1 MVLGQKIPHDGELTL
16 QMTSPPID
24 SPFSFPRIYKY
35 TAAPYILLPMTAE
48 LTTISVTPSVRDQV
62 RSLKRGGQSYS
73 DLLESMADQYQ
84 PEVSQ

>member
-1 MVLGQKIPHDGELTL
+1 MVLGQKIWNDVNLTL
-16 QMTSPPID
+16 QTASPSID

-48 LTTISVTPSVRDQV
+48 LTTISVTPSVRDRV

-73 DLLESMADQYQ
+73 DLLESMAEQYQ